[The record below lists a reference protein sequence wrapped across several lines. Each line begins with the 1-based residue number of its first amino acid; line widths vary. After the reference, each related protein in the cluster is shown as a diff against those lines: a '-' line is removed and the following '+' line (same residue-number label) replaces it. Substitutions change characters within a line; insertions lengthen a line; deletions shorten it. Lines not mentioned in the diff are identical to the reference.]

1 MAETKDVDGTK
12 ASPKEL
18 AKAVAGSAPAA
29 PAAAAPA
36 AAAPVAAA
44 PSKLTSETIVVDA
57 EIPDG
62 VATGD
67 GVVEAAAPVAPV
79 QTEVSEVLVR
89 VDPARC
95 PKTHCN
101 MFFAGPRRVALT
113 SGRVYVFEAG
123 VPQYVHRDDRDAVAA
138 AGGADYTG

>member
-18 AKAVAGSAPAA
+18 AKAVAGAA
-29 PAAAAPA
+29 PAAAPA

-89 VDPARC
+89 VDPSRC

>member
-18 AKAVAGSAPAA
+18 AKAVAGA
-29 PAAAAPA
+29 PAAAAPVV
-36 AAAPVAAA
+36 AAPVAAA

-62 VATGD
+62 VAIGD
-67 GVVEAAAPVAPV
+67 GVAEAAAPVAPV

-89 VDPARC
+89 VDPSRC